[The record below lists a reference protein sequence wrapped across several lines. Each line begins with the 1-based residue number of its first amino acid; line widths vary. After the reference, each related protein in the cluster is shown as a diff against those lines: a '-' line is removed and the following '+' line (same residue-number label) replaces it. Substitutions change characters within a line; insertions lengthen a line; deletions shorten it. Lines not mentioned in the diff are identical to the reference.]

1 MANRTDQP
9 APQPSPVDVALDVLL
24 NQPSYAAQMLITTA
38 RLLEMDPW
46 RPLTGVDLE
55 RAIDIAGDA
64 ILRTLPDV
72 VAADSMQR
80 MYRAL
85 PDRPAP
91 LTRGEYALRL
101 RQAAKNMDTLGGAAM
116 SQTCCGRPMRYD
128 GGQYVCGKCGAWTDP
143 GTHGQPALRQEPA
156 DPDHHVGAAELHA
169 RCAGDYAAAEARRH
183 AGDEPP
189 MDPELTALA
198 AEAAEA
204 APGLDA
210 DPA

>member
-1 MANRTDQP
+1 MPDLTQP
-9 APQPSPVDVALDVLL
+9 DPVDVALDVLL

-38 RLLEMDPW
+38 CLLEMDAPQ
-46 RPLTGVDLE
+46 PLTGVDLE

-72 VAADSMQR
+72 VSRDSMQR

-91 LTRGEYALRL
+91 VTRGEYALRL
-101 RQAAKNMDTLGGAAM
+101 RQAAKTMDTLGGAAM

-143 GTHGQPALRQEPA
+143 GTQSQPALRQEPA
-156 DPDHHVGAAELHA
+156 DPDHRVGATELLA
-169 RCAGDYAAAEARRH
+169 RCADDFSKAETQRH
-183 AGDEPP
+183 AGDAPP
-189 MDPELTALA
+189 MSRELTALA

-204 APGLDA
+204 TRNI